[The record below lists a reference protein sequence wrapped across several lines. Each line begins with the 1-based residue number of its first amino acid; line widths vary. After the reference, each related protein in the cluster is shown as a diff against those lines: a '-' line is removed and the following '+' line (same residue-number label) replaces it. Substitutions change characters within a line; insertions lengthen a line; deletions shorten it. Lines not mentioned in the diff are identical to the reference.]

1 MPGTRRAAGPPA
13 AEGPDRDFNY
23 RDFNYSDCRG
33 APVETIRCH
42 RCDEDAA
49 KLDRPPFRNDLGQ
62 RIHETICKSCWA
74 DWLQH
79 QTLLINHYG
88 LDPRDA
94 KAREFLYAQIEKV
107 LLGEGE
113 GEEIDT
119 SRQGSVEW

>member
-1 MPGTRRAAGPPA
+1 M
-13 AEGPDRDFNY
+13 
-23 RDFNYSDCRG
+23 
-33 APVETIRCH
+33 ETIQCQRCKQ
-42 RCDEDAA
+42 DAA
-49 KLDRPPFRNDLGQ
+49 KLERAPFRNELGE
-62 RIHETICKSCWA
+62 RIHASICRSCWA

-88 LDPRDA
+88 LDPRDV
-94 KAREFLYAQIEKV
+94 KAREFLYSQIEKV